1 MEDVNVSTDI
11 ALCRHCG
18 RTYAFSEIV
27 SGAPAGDLSMPPNGA
42 WYEVLA
48 DGFRV
53 GATTRSAA
61 AFFIVPFMCVWSGFS
76 LGGIY
81 GTQLRSGHFNLFSS
95 LFGIPFL
102 IGTLLFGSYALMT
115 VAGKVEVTQ
124 RGDQLTIF
132 TGVGTLGW
140 RRRYLASEF
149 STVHE
154 GLATGAR
161 FGSNRQG
168 MTVVLEG
175 STRAELGAMLSQ
187 ERRYFLLNALRRS
200 LSGQATAQPLAQFR

>member
-1 MEDVNVSTDI
+1 
-11 ALCRHCG
+11 
-18 RTYAFSEIV
+18 
-27 SGAPAGDLSMPPNGA
+27 
-42 WYEVLA
+42 
-48 DGFRV
+48 
-53 GATTRSAA
+53 
-61 AFFIVPFMCVWSGFS
+61 
-76 LGGIY
+76 
-81 GTQLRSGHFNLFSS
+81 
-95 LFGIPFL
+95 
-102 IGTLLFGSYALMT
+102 MT

-124 RGDQLTIF
+124 RGDRLTIF

-149 STVHE
+149 SSVHE

-168 MTVVLEG
+168 TTVVLEG

-200 LSGQATAQPLAQFR
+200 LSGQATAQPMAQFR